1 LLWFSEVPPAVLVR
15 FLKTDAASVLKTGFG
30 KPVLARFWKKIIEQK
45 SSRANAHANPRVANR
60 AVRVPGWRALV
71 LYGRKPSL
79 YVNS

>member
-1 LLWFSEVPPAVLVR
+1 VVFGGSTCGSGSVFENRRCLGFENR
-15 FLKTDAASVLKTGFG
+15 FWKTGFG
-30 KPVLARFWKKIIEQK
+30 SVLEKIIEQK